1 MAHAIWSGTINFGL
15 VTIPIQLFT
24 AIRPNELRFHFLH
37 ESDHG
42 RLNNVRVCAACGK
55 PVEWDHVVRGF
66 EYEKGKYVVLK
77 DEDFKRADVEAT
89 QSIDIMEFVESS
101 EIDPMFFDT
110 PYYLV
115 PEKKGR
121 HAYALLRDVLG
132 KGTKVGIARVVIR
145 TREHLA
151 AVRPRGNALVLE
163 LMHFADELVGQ
174 DGFDLPAKTEKASAG
189 EVKSATM
196 LIEAMAARF
205 DPAAFK
211 DTYREELT
219 TLIEARSRGEQ
230 VATPAAK
237 PRRATNVIDLR
248 DVLEKSVAQTQKR
261 RPAASRAPRRET
273 AYRRAGR

>member
-24 AIRPNELRFHFLH
+24 AIRSNELRFHFLH
-37 ESDHG
+37 DHDGG
-42 RLNNVRVCAACGK
+42 RLSNVRVCDACGK
-55 PVEWDHVVRGF
+55 PVEWEHVVRGF
-66 EYEKGKYVVLK
+66 EYEKGRHVVLS
-77 DEDFKRADVEAT
+77 DDDFKRVDVEAT
-89 QSIDIMEFVESS
+89 QSIDILEFVESS
-101 EIDPMFFDT
+101 EIDPMFFET

-151 AVRPRGNALVLE
+151 AVRPRDNALLLE
-163 LMHFADELVGQ
+163 LMHFADELASQ
-174 DGFDLPAKTEKASAG
+174 AEFDFPAKAEKASAG

-196 LIEAMAARF
+196 LIDAMTAKF

-211 DTYREELT
+211 DKYREELMA
-219 TLIEARSRGEQ
+219 LIEARAHGQQ
-230 VATPAAK
+230 VKTRSAK
-237 PRRATNVIDLR
+237 PRRPTNVIDLR
-248 DVLEKSVAQTQKR
+248 DMLDESVAQTRKQRRKAPKR
-261 RPAASRAPRRET
+261 TRVA
-273 AYRRAGR
+273 